1 MKNRREKKMN
11 LALLNED
18 VKMNSN
24 EIANMCN
31 KRPDNVVR
39 TIRDL
44 VEQKIIVQP
53 QIEDEQ
59 SKDKLGRNR
68 ISSVYVFSGK
78 AGMRDSIVVMARLS
92 PEFTAA
98 IVDRWIYLEESASKM
113 SDLNLISH
121 YEEEIKQ
128 LRQTIDR
135 KNAEMSVNSTLYND
149 LLQKLWAMQDKMNID
164 TQLSDENHWLKRQ
177 MAELQQEFYRMES
190 VVTTTQQQNRNVML
204 AVSNVMQIENKAV

>member
-1 MKNRREKKMN
+1 MN